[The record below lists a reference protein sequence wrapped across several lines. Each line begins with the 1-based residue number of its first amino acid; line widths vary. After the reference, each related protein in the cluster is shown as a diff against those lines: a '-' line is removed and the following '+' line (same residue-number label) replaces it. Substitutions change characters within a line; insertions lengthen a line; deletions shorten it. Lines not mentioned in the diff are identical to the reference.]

1 MRSSFSPLLIF
12 FLAFAS
18 TLAKAL
24 PGDENQPIHI
34 AADSAS
40 INDLTGITTYKGN
53 VIIKQGTLL
62 IEAAHV
68 DMHRGDEGVDKLIA
82 KGSPAHFRQ
91 KPDHNQPFS
100 DAWGKHM
107 VYKVKSRNLT
117 ITKSAKVVQGQDTF
131 TGERI
136 IYDLQKSIVNAYG
149 SEQPGSNKGKGRV
162 NMVIQPKA
170 SSKGAN

>member
-1 MRSSFSPLLIF
+1 MRSSLLPILVVFSLFISSF
-12 FLAFAS
+12 
-18 TLAKAL
+18 AKAL

-40 INDLTGITTYKGN
+40 INDQTGITTYKGN

-68 DMHRGDEGVDKLIA
+68 DMYRGDDGVDKLIA

-91 KPDHNQPFS
+91 KPKPNEPFS
-100 DAWGKHM
+100 DAWGKNM

-117 ITKSAKVVQGQDTF
+117 ITKNAKVVQGQDTF

-136 IYDLQKSIVNAYG
+136 VYDLEKSIVNAFG
-149 SEQPGSNKGKGRV
+149 NEKPGSTGGQGRV

-170 SSKGAN
+170 STKGNN